1 MNIFV
6 FTFFFSFQKTHAHR
20 KLVDNV
26 PLEVKQ
32 NRMERMHQLSR
43 KISSELN
50 KKLEGTNQLVLIE
63 GVSYFKIVLKKLL

>member
-1 MNIFV
+1 M
-6 FTFFFSFQKTHAHR
+6 
-20 KLVDNV
+20 VDNV

-63 GVSYFKIVLKKLL
+63 GVSYFKIVLKKLVL